1 MQIFGLADLYTSQLF
16 NIILTNKKA
25 DLCFMD
31 TKNIPLVNREISWLY
46 FNDRVL
52 QEAADPTVPLI
63 ERVKFLAIFSSNLDE
78 FYRVRVATLS
88 RLANLNEKAK
98 EILGY
103 NPKKLLGQI
112 KNIVVKQEKK
122 FHHLYENIIVK
133 ELAEEKIFLLNDKQL
148 NVTRGAFVKNFF
160 RERLLS
166 TLVPI
171 MLDEEL
177 PLPQLRDRAIYFFV
191 KLTKGK
197 KSRLALIEFPDN
209 LSRFLVLPDTNN
221 LKFIILLD
229 DIIRYNLEDIFFI
242 FEHDSM
248 EAYSIQLTRD
258 AELDLDKEVSEKFID
273 ALAKSIQ
280 KRSKGKPMRLVF
292 DSEMPQDMLHYLIK
306 KMKLS
311 GENLIPGNRVQNFKN
326 FISFPNVGRPDL
338 EYVKNLPLPVPG
350 LSFGKSLIELIAK
363 KDYLIST
370 PYQSF
375 DYVIHFLREAAI
387 DPKVKEI
394 SITVYRLAENS
405 KIIYAL
411 INAAK
416 NGKKVNCLV
425 ELRARFDEQNNIYWS
440 NRLEEEGVNV
450 LYGIDGYKVHSKIC
464 LVSRT
469 EKGRLAYYGC
479 LSTGNFNEK
488 TATIYADHTLLT
500 ANKKI
505 TADMVNIFKAL
516 NKMTLPKDLK
526 SLIVSPIDSRPAI
539 YKLIDNEIKLAKAGK
554 KAYMIFKMNSLA
566 DEQLITKLYQASNAG
581 VKIKMIVRGMC
592 CLVPGVKGF
601 SENIEVISIVDK
613 YLEHS
618 RVHIYGNGGQEL
630 LYLTSADFMTRNID
644 NRVEVGFPLYDE
656 TLRKEVR
663 DIIDIQLRDNTKAR
677 DISGDNTNKYH
688 KTKAV
693 ALTRAQIDIYTYL
706 KTKTITH

>member
-1 MQIFGLADLYTSQLF
+1 
-16 NIILTNKKA
+16 
-25 DLCFMD
+25 MD
-31 TKNIPLVNREISWLY
+31 TKNIPLINREISWLY

-63 ERVKFLAIFSSNLDE
+63 ERIKFLAIFSSNLDE

-88 RLANLNEKAK
+88 RLSNLNEKAK

-103 NPKKLLGQI
+103 NPKKILGQI
-112 KNIVVKQEKK
+112 KTTVVKQERK
-122 FHHLYENIIVK
+122 FHNLYENIIVK
-133 ELAEEKIFLLNDKQL
+133 QLAEEKIFILNDKQL
-148 NVTRGAFVKNFF
+148 NVTRGEFVKSFF
-160 RERLLS
+160 RDKLLS

-171 MLDEEL
+171 MLDDNL
-177 PLPQLRDRAIYFFV
+177 PLPELRDRAIYFFV
-191 KLTKGK
+191 RLTKNK
-197 KSRLALIEFPDN
+197 KSRYALIEFPDN
-209 LSRFLVLPDTNN
+209 LSRFLVLPETHN

-242 FEHDSM
+242 FDHDSI
-248 EAYSIQLTRD
+248 EAYSLQLTRD
-258 AELDLDKEVSEKFID
+258 AELDLDKEVSVKFVD
-273 ALAKSIQ
+273 ALSKSLQ
-280 KRSKGKPMRLVF
+280 KRRKGKPMRLLY
-292 DSEMPQDMLHYLIK
+292 DSEMPPDMVGYLMK
-306 KMKLS
+306 KMKLEKGS
-311 GENLIPGNRVQNFKN
+311 LIPGNRYHNFKN

-338 EYVKNLPLPVPG
+338 EYKRNTPLPVEG
-350 LSFGKSLIELIAK
+350 LSFGKSLMELIAK
-363 KDYLIST
+363 KDFLIST

-405 KIIYAL
+405 KIIHAL

-425 ELRARFDEQNNIYWS
+425 ELRARFDEQNNIFWS

-464 LVSRT
+464 LVTRM
-469 EKGRLAYYGC
+469 EKGKPAHYAC

-488 TATIYADHTLLT
+488 TAAIYADHTILT

-505 TADMVNIFKAL
+505 TVDLVAIFKAL
-516 NKMTLPKDLK
+516 NRNVLPKGLK
-526 SLIVSPIDSRPAI
+526 TLIVSPIDSRPAI
-539 YKLIDNEIKLAKAGK
+539 YKLIDNEIKFAKAGK

-566 DEQLITKLYQASNAG
+566 DEQLINKLYQASNAG
-581 VKIKMIVRGMC
+581 VKINLIVRGMC
-592 CLVPGVKGF
+592 CLIAGQKGF

-613 YLEHS
+613 YLEHA
-618 RVHIYGNGGQEL
+618 RVHIYGNGGKEL

-644 NRVEVGFPLYDE
+644 NRVEVGFPVLDDD
-656 TLRKEVR
+656 LRHEVR
-663 DIIDIQLRDNTKAR
+663 DIINIQLADNTKAR
-677 DISGDNTNKYH
+677 DITGNSINRYH
-688 KTKAV
+688 KNSSEL
-693 ALTRAQIDIYTYL
+693 LTRAQIDIYTYL
-706 KTKTITH
+706 KNKNTN

>member
-1 MQIFGLADLYTSQLF
+1 
-16 NIILTNKKA
+16 
-25 DLCFMD
+25 MD
-31 TKNIPLVNREISWLY
+31 TKNIPLINREISWLY

-63 ERVKFLAIFSSNLDE
+63 ERIKFLAIFSSNLDE

-88 RLANLNEKAK
+88 RLANLNDKAK

-103 NPKKLLGQI
+103 NPKKLLNQI
-112 KNIVVKQEKK
+112 KNIVVKQERK
-122 FHHLYENIIVK
+122 FNNLYENIIVK
-133 ELAEEKIFLLNDKQL
+133 ELAEERIFLLNDKQL
-148 NVTRGAFVKNFF
+148 NVTRGNFVKSFF
-160 RERLLS
+160 REKLLS

-171 MLDEEL
+171 MLDDEL
-177 PLPQLRDRAIYFFV
+177 PFPQLRDRAIYFFV
-191 KLTKGK
+191 KLKKGR
-197 KSRLALIEFPDN
+197 KSRMALIEFPDN

-229 DIIRYNLEDIFFI
+229 DIIRYSLEDIFFI
-242 FEHDSM
+242 FEHDSI
-248 EAYSIQLTRD
+248 EAYSLQLTRD

-280 KRSKGKPMRLVF
+280 KRSKGKPMRLLY
-292 DSEMPQDMLHYLIK
+292 DTEMPPEMLQYIVK
-306 KMKLS
+306 KMKLGTES
-311 GENLIPGNRVQNFKN
+311 MIPGNRYHNFKN

-338 EYVKNLPLPVPG
+338 EYVKNPALPVDG
-350 LSFGKSLIELIAK
+350 LSFGKSLMGMIAK
-363 KDYLIST
+363 RDYLIST

-440 NRLEEEGVNV
+440 NRLEEGGVNV

-464 LVSRT
+464 LVTRM
-469 EKGRLAYYGC
+469 EKGKPFYYGC

-488 TATIYADHTLLT
+488 TAAIYADHTLLT
-500 ANKKI
+500 ANKLI
-505 TADMVNIFKAL
+505 TADMVQIFRSLIKI
-516 NKMTLPKDLK
+516 TLPKGLK
-526 SLIVSPIDSRPAI
+526 TLIVSPIDSRPAI
-539 YKLIDNEIKLAKAGK
+539 YKLIDAEMKCAKAGK
-554 KAYMIFKMNSLA
+554 PAYMILKMNSLA

-581 VKIKMIVRGMC
+581 VKIQLIVRGMC
-592 CLVPGVKGF
+592 CLIPGVKGY

-613 YLEHS
+613 YLEHA
-618 RVHIYGNGGQEL
+618 RVHIYGNGGNEL
-630 LYLTSADFMTRNID
+630 IYLTSADFMTRNIE
-644 NRVEVGFPLYDE
+644 NRVEVGFPVLDPA
-656 TLRKEVR
+656 LKKEIR
-663 DIIDIQLRDNTKAR
+663 EIIDIQLRDNTKAR
-677 DISGDNTNKYH
+677 EITGSSLNRYH
-688 KTKAV
+688 KTKAET
-693 ALTRAQIDIYTYL
+693 LTRAQIDIYTYL
-706 KTKTITH
+706 KSKNTIN